1 MVLILLYFSIQENH
15 SLLQKFQHRYGN
27 VNTKLQQLNYII
39 YTKLTATS
47 PTTATTINYTNCTK
61 LNFPKFYTK
70 LHLNLSTMATL
81 GTEESGHHKEVVVVE
96 KFTPALMY
104 ALFASGDIVP
114 QKWQDINMI
123 ILVCTLVILDLRP
136 NFLMNNIYYKIIA
149 LLIFLYFY
157 FSATEKTIAWD
168 SSSYSY

>member
-1 MVLILLYFSIQENH
+1 
-15 SLLQKFQHRYGN
+15 
-27 VNTKLQQLNYII
+27 
-39 YTKLTATS
+39 
-47 PTTATTINYTNCTK
+47 
-61 LNFPKFYTK
+61 
-70 LHLNLSTMATL
+70 MATL

-157 FSATEKTIAWD
+157 FSATEKTIA
-168 SSSYSY
+168 

>member
-47 PTTATTINYTNCTK
+47 STTATTINYTNCTK

-81 GTEESGHHKEVVVVE
+81 GTAESGHHKEVAIVE
-96 KFTPALMY
+96 KFKPELKY
-104 ALFASGDIVP
+104 GLFASRD
-114 QKWQDINMI
+114 QKNWRLWRDGHQWRLHFTLNYSNYNYNWTPNTSNYVNL
-123 ILVCTLVILDLRP
+123 IL
-136 NFLMNNIYYKIIA
+136 FL
-149 LLIFLYFY
+149 
-157 FSATEKTIAWD
+157 
-168 SSSYSY
+168 